1 MQEYFDKTTRSGT
14 ITGTLLTIASNI
26 RSEDLVKTAMLAA
39 VGALVS
45 FLVTLL
51 LKVVVRWIK
60 RIEA

>member
-1 MQEYFDKTTRSGT
+1 MDKTTRSCT

-26 RSEDLVKTAMLAA
+26 RSEDLVKTVILAA

-51 LKVVVRWIK
+51 LKVVVRWMRK
-60 RIEA
+60 